1 MWETAERR
9 DLATSLTLR
18 DVRGEGG
25 PARGHVPSPLRA
37 ITGRKPRN
45 ETRPSGGEI
54 AEKRL
59 EGAECAGIGMLP
71 AERSSMKVYIFIP
84 GTSFDTYCLYSDRQ
98 VLGLLLCFVHKLA
111 LSDRQAAR
119 GRRDEGGVMKPMT
132 GIEHRRGMGYTR
144 VISKGGKCEKSSRRE
159 SGTTTVLVYCS
170 CGNKNIFKDP

>member
-1 MWETAERR
+1 MGRVWETAERR

-71 AERSSMKVYIFIP
+71 AERSSMKVYIF
-84 GTSFDTYCLYSDRQ
+84 TSAPNER
-98 VLGLLLCFVHKLA
+98 VLRVTQLAKLSFNHPSVVVTA
-111 LSDRQAAR
+111 D
-119 GRRDEGGVMKPMT
+119 
-132 GIEHRRGMGYTR
+132 
-144 VISKGGKCEKSSRRE
+144 
-159 SGTTTVLVYCS
+159 VLQY
-170 CGNKNIFKDP
+170 FYEM